1 MRLSLVFLIALI
13 AFLQYKIWF
22 DDGSI
27 SDVKRLGQEL
37 AMNKASLLEQLELN
51 KKSRRAA
58 NKAKHSDEIA
68 EYYARHDL
76 GMKKKDEE
84 YYQIIEE

>member
-1 MRLSLVFLIALI
+1 MRLSVIFLFALI

-22 DDGSI
+22 DDGSL
-27 SDVKRLGQEL
+27 SDVKQLGKEL
-37 AMNKASLLEQLELN
+37 AMNRASLLEQLEIN
-51 KKSRRAA
+51 KQSRHKA
-58 NKAKHSDEIA
+58 NVAKHSDEIA
-68 EYYARHDL
+68 EYFARHDL

>member
-1 MRLSLVFLIALI
+1 MRLSLVFLFALV

-22 DDGSI
+22 DEGNF
-27 SDVKRLGQEL
+27 SDVKQLGEEL

-51 KKSRRAA
+51 QKSRHSA
-58 NKAKHSDEIA
+58 KVAKHSDEIA

-76 GMKKKDEE
+76 GMKKEGED